1 MRIIMENL
9 FLKERALELLQII
22 LEALLKIRCSK
33 RDESN

>member
-9 FLKERALELLQII
+9 FLTERALELFQII

-33 RDESN
+33 GDESN